1 MLALQL
7 GWFAE
12 LCGEKMK
19 KCKFAIFHFVFVVV
33 ALVDFIPTY
42 FSKRFCGFFY
52 VLAMQN
58 MGQAKNER
66 RWQAISNN
74 PLHSRLFVSPHF
86 LRDRNIQNIVCSPME
101 MLAWSSYNCR
111 SKQVFWIIGN
121 FKTEAVKFVVSYR
134 SALQQVIQNQIN
146 VILQVNTRIELQI
159 L

>member
-1 MLALQL
+1 M
-7 GWFAE
+7 G
-12 LCGEKMK
+12 K

-101 MLAWSSYNCR
+101 MLAMQATFKSNM
-111 SKQVFWIIGN
+111 IILLGVVTTADQN
-121 FKTEAVKFVVSYR
+121 KSFGSLEISRRKLSNLLFHTEVLSNKSFR
-134 SALQQVIQNQIN
+134 
-146 VILQVNTRIELQI
+146 TRLMSFCK
-159 L
+159 